1 MQQGASINLLFTK
14 TSLQQRPATKVCLED
29 GDMSMMIFKFYSS
42 AQIMIIILKFY
53 ASALCSPFS
62 CVLSN
67 EVSATLELSTTGRN
81 RLFLSTNEQD
91 WKAGSKK
98 TANAT
103 ARM

>member
-1 MQQGASINLLFTK
+1 MT
-14 TSLQQRPATKVCLED
+14 
-29 GDMSMMIFKFYSS
+29 MMLFKFYSS
-42 AQIMIIILKFY
+42 VQIMTIILKLC
-53 ASALCSPFS
+53 ASALCSPLG

-81 RLFLSTNEQD
+81 RIFLLTNEQD
-91 WKAGSKK
+91 RKAGSQK